1 MGLIKCRQ
9 TEIIICFFLVSPRY
23 LLFCNNFIYQ
33 LKQQFILQWYRYGI
47 ISMKSNKTCIFSR
60 FLVCLKTKLNMDK
73 LLKDSNSDCLMP
85 VNRSDNA
92 GRYAFFLYILIKS
105 GILILAISSRYL
117 I

>member
-1 MGLIKCRQ
+1 
-9 TEIIICFFLVSPRY
+9 
-23 LLFCNNFIYQ
+23 
-33 LKQQFILQWYRYGI
+33 
-47 ISMKSNKTCIFSR
+47 
-60 FLVCLKTKLNMDK
+60 MDK